1 MWNSFLTDGPAGVHA
16 EITTIPV
23 PDGDPIHAYVA
34 RPAGDQGP
42 YPGVILIHHMPG
54 WDEFYQEFAERIA
67 RHGYLVVAPDLY
79 CRFGHGAPDDIAALA
94 RKEGGVHDD
103 TVVDYSAAAR
113 DYLRQQLDSNGKAGI
128 MGSCSGGRH
137 ALLAAS
143 RLDGIDAVVDLWG
156 GGVMPKEGPPNPAR
170 PVAPVEYT
178 SSLSAPL
185 LGIFGNDD
193 KNPTPEDVN
202 AHEAELRKQG
212 KRYTFHRYDNASH
225 GFFYYHKD
233 AYRPEQTMDA
243 WEKIFAFYTET
254 LAS

>member
-113 DYLRQQLDSNGKAGI
+113 DYLRQQPDSNGKAGI

-170 PVAPVEYT
+170 PVAPVDYT
-178 SSLSAPL
+178 SSL
-185 LGIFGNDD
+185 
-193 KNPTPEDVN
+193 
-202 AHEAELRKQG
+202 
-212 KRYTFHRYDNASH
+212 
-225 GFFYYHKD
+225 
-233 AYRPEQTMDA
+233 
-243 WEKIFAFYTET
+243 
-254 LAS
+254 